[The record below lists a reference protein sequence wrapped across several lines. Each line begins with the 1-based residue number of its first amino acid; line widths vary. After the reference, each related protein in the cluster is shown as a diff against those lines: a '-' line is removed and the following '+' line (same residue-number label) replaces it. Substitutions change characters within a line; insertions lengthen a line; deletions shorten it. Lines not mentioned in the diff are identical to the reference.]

1 MSDSD
6 KKTVYVN
13 EEVSPDEISDK
24 QVSAGKDMDDL
35 IDHDVVSNH
44 DSSEISSNKDEQE
57 IPIDDDLTQLLSQN
71 TDMRS
76 ENGYASGGEGGYVSD
91 GGSSI
96 NTEEILKID
105 PLYLRLTKFLQTE
118 DGESVANT
126 LKKINNQLELLN
138 TNLIKSNTTQI

>member
-1 MSDSD
+1 MNNSD

-13 EEVSPDEISDK
+13 EEVSPDEIFDK
-24 QVSAGKDMDDL
+24 QVSGGYDD
-35 IDHDVVSNH
+35 IV
-44 DSSEISSNKDEQE
+44 SNKDSEETHSNKDQTEVISDQE
-57 IPIDDDLTQLLSQN
+57 IPVDDDDLTQLLSQN
-71 TDMRS
+71 IDIRS
-76 ENGYASGGEGGYVSD
+76 ENGYASGAEGGYVSD

-96 NTEEILKID
+96 NTEEILQID

-138 TNLIKSNTTQI
+138 TNLIKTNTTQN